1 MCFSPADSRFEYS
14 RSLHGRPTYSRSTVV
29 QSYGRSL
36 HGRPTQVVVG
46 RACAGAS
53 RLCSQLRRTSGAKA
67 VISHSMVSQDII
79 SHSTWYPTRHN
90 MRFGTRSCALG
101 SFAQSVRSV
110 RLGCES
116 PARASALTTVPTPC
130 LPDCGVL
137 DVGCAPT
144 KRIGGSHH
152 SGVWARALVRVRVQM
167 RVSTASAC
175 MRTRTG
181 RAEKRFTYGRLQWL
195 LPSHSTGPAALLP
208 LFLVR
213 PCSPSPH
220 VRWLWGRPLTASNR
234 AF

>member
-1 MCFSPADSRFEYS
+1 MCFAPADSRFEYS
-14 RSLHGRPTYSRSTVV
+14 RSLHGRPT
-29 QSYGRSL
+29 
-36 HGRPTQVVVG
+36 QVVVG
-46 RACAGAS
+46 RARAGAA
-53 RLCSQLRRTSGAKA
+53 RLCSQLLRTSGAKA

-79 SHSTWYPTRHN
+79 SHSTWYSTRHTI
-90 MRFGTRSCALG
+90 RCGTRSCALS

-110 RLGCES
+110 GLGCES
-116 PARASALTTVPTPC
+116 PAPASALTTVPTPC

-152 SGVWARALVRVRVQM
+152 SGWRALVRVRVQM

-181 RAEKRFTYGRLQWL
+181 RAGKRFTYGRLQWL
-195 LPSHSTGPAALLP
+195 LPSHWTGPAALLP